1 MQATMLEPALYIGR
15 RYASLRSRN
24 QLVSFI
30 SLLSVCG
37 LALGVAILITVLSV
51 MNGFDRELQQRI
63 LALVPHMTVTSS
75 RNEPLM
81 SPEQWQDI
89 HATLLATEGVTG
101 SAPFLQLQGMLL
113 ANGKSKGIL
122 LNGIEPVEE
131 RGVSIIDEF
140 VTAGSLDALEPGT
153 YSIAI
158 GAGLAQDL
166 ELAVGDSVMLVST
179 VVPITPMGE
188 FTRQKNFTVGAVF
201 GVGSEIDGNLAL
213 VHMQDAQRLYRLG
226 DRIHGYRLRTAE
238 LFQVFDIQQRLLD
251 TLPAGLSLGNWTY
264 SYGTI
269 YDNIRMSKALVGL
282 LLTML
287 VAVAAFNIVVSL
299 VMVVRD
305 KRGDIAILR
314 TMGTSLGTIRRIF
327 LVQGCIIGCIGT
339 ALGLVLG
346 ILLSLSAGS
355 LVEGLEALLGM
366 ELLSADIYPVN
377 YLPSDIRA
385 LDLVMVCVL
394 ALLLSLTATL
404 YPSARAAGTRPAEIL
419 RHE

>member
-1 MQATMLEPALYIGR
+1 MLDPALYIGR

-81 SPEQWQDI
+81 NPEQWQPI
-89 HATLLATEGVTG
+89 HETLLATPGITG
-101 SAPFLQLQGMLL
+101 SAPYLQLQGMLL

-122 LNGIEPVEE
+122 LNGIEPAAE
-131 RGVSIIDEF
+131 RSVSIIDDF
-140 VTAGSLDALEPGT
+140 VTSGSLDSLQGRA
-153 YSIAI
+153 YQIAI
-158 GAGLAQDL
+158 GAGLAEQL
-166 ELAVGDSVMLVST
+166 ELGVGDSVMLVST
-179 VVPITPMGE
+179 YVPISPLGE
-188 FTRQKNFTVGAVF
+188 FTRQKEFTVGAVF

-213 VHMQDAQRLYRLG
+213 VHMQDAQLLYRLG
-226 DRIHGYRLRTAE
+226 DRIHGYRLRAAD
-238 LFQVFDIQQRLLD
+238 LFEVFDIQQQLLD
-251 TLPAGLSLGNWTY
+251 TLPAGLSLSNWSN

-269 YDNIRMSKALVGL
+269 YDNIRMSKTLVGL

-314 TMGTSLGTIRRIF
+314 TMGISLGTIKRIF
-327 LVQGCIIGCIGT
+327 LVQGSLIGLIGT
-339 ALGLVLG
+339 AAGLALG
-346 ILLSLSAGS
+346 IVLSLSAGS
-355 LVEGLEALLGM
+355 LVEWLEALLGM

-377 YLPSDIRA
+377 YLPTDIR
-385 LDLVMVCVL
+385 LTDLLLVCVL
-394 ALLLSLTATL
+394 ALLLSLAATL
-404 YPSARAAGTRPAEIL
+404 YPSSRAAATRPAEIL

>member
-1 MQATMLEPALYIGR
+1 MLDPALYIGR

-81 SPEQWQDI
+81 NATQWQDI
-89 HATLLATEGVTG
+89 HATLLATDGITG
-101 SAPFLQLQGMLL
+101 AAPWLQLQGMLL

-122 LNGIEPVEE
+122 LNAIEPDAE
-131 RGVSIIDEF
+131 RAVSIIDEF
-140 VTAGSLDALEPGT
+140 VTAGSLDALQPGE
-153 YSIAI
+153 YQIAI
-158 GAGLAQDL
+158 GAGLAEQL
-166 ELAVGDSVMLVST
+166 QLGVGDSVMLVST

-188 FTRQKNFTVGAVF
+188 FTRQKSFTVGAVF

-213 VHMQDAQRLYRLG
+213 VHMQDAQRLYRMG
-226 DRIHGYRLRTAE
+226 DRIHGYRLRTAD
-238 LFQVFDIQQRLLD
+238 LFQVFDIQQQLLD
-251 TLPAGLSLGNWTY
+251 TLPAGLSLGNWSY
-264 SYGTI
+264 SYGNI

-282 LLTML
+282 LLTLL

-314 TMGTSLGTIRRIF
+314 TMGTSLATIKRIF

-339 ALGLVLG
+339 FAGLLLG
-346 ILLSLSAGS
+346 IVLSLSAGS
-355 LVEGLEALLGM
+355 LVEALEALLGM
-366 ELLSADIYPVN
+366 QLLSADIYPVN
-377 YLPSDIRA
+377 YLPTDIRA
-385 LDLVMVCVL
+385 ADLVLVCVL
-394 ALLLSLTATL
+394 ALLLSLAATL
-404 YPSARAAGTRPAEIL
+404 YPSSRAAGTRPAEIL

>member
-1 MQATMLEPALYIGR
+1 MLDPAFYIGR

-81 SPEQWQDI
+81 NPDEWQPI
-89 HATLLATEGVTG
+89 HETLLATPGITG
-101 SAPFLQLQGMLL
+101 SAPYLQLQGMLL

-122 LNGIEPVEE
+122 LNGIEPAAE
-131 RGVSIIDEF
+131 RAVSIIDDF
-140 VTAGSLDALEPGT
+140 VTSGSLDSLQGKA
-153 YSIAI
+153 YRIAI
-158 GAGLAQDL
+158 GAGLAEQLDL
-166 ELAVGDSVMLVST
+166 GVGDSVMLVST
-179 VVPITPMGE
+179 VVPISPLGE
-188 FTRQKNFTVGAVF
+188 FTRQKEFTVGAVF

-213 VHMQDAQRLYRLG
+213 VHMQDAQLLYRLG
-226 DRIHGYRLRTAE
+226 DRIHGYRLRTAD
-238 LFQVFDIQQRLLD
+238 LFQVFDIQQHLLD
-251 TLPAGLSLGNWTY
+251 SLPAGLSLGNWSN

-314 TMGTSLGTIRRIF
+314 TMGTSLGTIKRIF
-327 LVQGCIIGCIGT
+327 LVQGSLIGLIGT
-339 ALGLVLG
+339 AGGLALG
-346 ILLSLSAGS
+346 IVLSLSAGS
-355 LVEGLEALLGM
+355 LVEWLEAVLGM

-377 YLPSDIRA
+377 YLPTDIRFV
-385 LDLVMVCVL
+385 DLLLVCVL
-394 ALLLSLTATL
+394 ALLLSLAATL
-404 YPSARAAGTRPAEIL
+404 YPAARAAATRPAEIL

>member
-1 MQATMLEPALYIGR
+1 MQATMLDPALYIGR

>member
-1 MQATMLEPALYIGR
+1 MLDPALYIGR

-63 LALVPHMTVTSS
+63 LALVPHMTVNSS

-81 SPEQWQDI
+81 NPQQWQDI
-89 HATLLATEGVTG
+89 HTTLLATPGVTG
-101 SAPFLQLQGMLL
+101 SAPWLQLQGMLL
-113 ANGKSKGIL
+113 ANGRSKGIL
-122 LNGIEPVEE
+122 LNGIEPTAE
-131 RGVSIIDEF
+131 RSVSIIDDF
-140 VTAGSLDALEPGT
+140 VTAGSLDSLAAGD
-153 YSIAI
+153 YRIAI
-158 GAGLAQDL
+158 GAGLAQQL
-166 ELAVGDSVMLVST
+166 ELALGDSVMLVST

-188 FTRQKNFTVGAVF
+188 FTRQKSFVVGAIF

-226 DRIHGYRLRTAE
+226 DRIHGYRLRMAD
-238 LFQVFDIQQRLLD
+238 LFDVFRIQQQLLE
-251 TLPAGLSLGNWTY
+251 TLPAGLSLGNWSN

-327 LVQGCIIGCIGT
+327 LVQGCLIGLIGT
-339 ALGLVLG
+339 GVGLLLG
-346 ILLSLSAGS
+346 IALALSVGS
-355 LVEGLEALLGM
+355 LVEWLEAVLGT

-377 YLPSDIRA
+377 YLPSDIRSGDLA
-385 LDLVMVCVL
+385 LVCVL
-394 ALLLSLTATL
+394 ALLLSLAATL
-404 YPSARAAGTRPAEIL
+404 YPSARAAATRPVEIL

>member
-1 MQATMLEPALYIGR
+1 MLDPALYIGR

-81 SPEQWQDI
+81 NPDEWQPI
-89 HATLLATEGVTG
+89 HETLLAMPGITG
-101 SAPFLQLQGMLL
+101 SAPYLQLQGMLL

-122 LNGIEPVEE
+122 LNGIAPAEE
-131 RGVSIIDEF
+131 RAISIIDDF
-140 VTAGSLDALEPGT
+140 VTSGSLDLLQDGD
-153 YSIAI
+153 YQIAI
-158 GAGLAQDL
+158 GAGLAEQL

-179 VVPITPMGE
+179 YVPISPMGGSP
-188 FTRQKNFTVGAVF
+188 RQKFFTVGAIF

-226 DRIHGYRLRTAE
+226 DNIHGYRLRAAD
-238 LFQVFDIQQRLLD
+238 LFEVFDIQQQLLD
-251 TLPAGLSLGNWTY
+251 TLPAGLSLSNWSN

-269 YDNIRMSKALVGL
+269 YDNIRMSKTLVGL

-314 TMGTSLGTIRRIF
+314 TMGISLGTIKRIF
-327 LVQGCIIGCIGT
+327 LVQGSLIGLIGT
-339 ALGLVLG
+339 AGGLALG
-346 ILLSLSAGS
+346 IVLSLSAGS
-355 LVEGLEALLGM
+355 LVEWLEALLGI

-377 YLPSDIRA
+377 YLPTDIR
-385 LDLVMVCVL
+385 LTDLLLVCVL
-394 ALLLSLTATL
+394 ALLLSLAATL
-404 YPSARAAGTRPAEIL
+404 YPSSRAAATRPAEIL

>member
-1 MQATMLEPALYIGR
+1 MLDPAFYIGR

-81 SPEQWQDI
+81 NLEQWQPVHD
-89 HATLLATEGVTG
+89 TLLATDGVTG
-101 SAPFLQLQGMLL
+101 SAPYLQLQGMLL

-122 LNGIEPVEE
+122 LNGIDPPQE
-131 RGVSIIDEF
+131 RAISIIDDF
-140 VTAGSLDALEPGT
+140 VTSGSLDSLQDGE
-153 YSIAI
+153 YQIAI
-158 GAGLAQDL
+158 GAGLAEQL

-179 VVPITPMGE
+179 FVPISPMGE
-188 FTRQKNFTVGAVF
+188 FPRQKPFTVGAVF

-226 DRIHGYRLRTAE
+226 DNIHGYRLRTAD
-238 LFQVFDIQQRLLD
+238 LFQVFDIQQALLD
-251 TLPAGLSLGNWTY
+251 ALPAGLSLSNWSN

-299 VMVVRD
+299 IMVVRD

-314 TMGTSLGTIRRIF
+314 TMGISLGTIKRIF
-327 LVQGCIIGCIGT
+327 LVQGSLIGLIGT
-339 ALGLVLG
+339 AGGLALG
-346 ILLSLSAGS
+346 IVLSLSAGR
-355 LVEGLEALLGM
+355 LVEWLEAALGM

-377 YLPSDIRA
+377 YLPSDIR
-385 LDLVMVCVL
+385 LMDLVVVCVL
-394 ALLLSLTATL
+394 ALLLSLLATL
-404 YPSARAAGTRPAEIL
+404 YPSSRAARTRPAEIL

>member
-1 MQATMLEPALYIGR
+1 MLDPALYIGR

-63 LALVPHMTVTSS
+63 LALVPHLTVTSS

-81 SPEQWQDI
+81 SADEWQPI
-89 HATLLATEGVTG
+89 RSSLLATEGVTAL
-101 SAPFLQLQGMLL
+101 APFVQQQGMLL
-113 ANGKSKGIL
+113 ANGRSKGIL
-122 LNGIEPVEE
+122 LSGVDPAAE
-131 RGVSIIDEF
+131 RSVSIIDEF
-140 VTAGSLDALEPGT
+140 VTAGSLDSLQAGT
-153 YSIAI
+153 YGIAI
-158 GAGLAQDL
+158 GAGLAEQ
-166 ELAVGDSVMLVST
+166 LALSVGDSVMLVST

-188 FTRQKNFTVGAVF
+188 FTRQKPFTVVAVF

-213 VHMQDAQRLYRLG
+213 VHMQDAQRLYRMG
-226 DRIHGYRLRTAE
+226 DHIHGYRLQVVD
-238 LFQVFDIQQRLLD
+238 LFGVFDIQQTLLD
-251 TLPAGLSLGNWTY
+251 TLPGGLSLSNWTY
-264 SYGTI
+264 SYGNI
-269 YDNIRMSKALVGL
+269 YENIRMSKAMVGL

-314 TMGTSLGTIRRIF
+314 TMGTSLGTIKRIF
-327 LVQGCIIGCIGT
+327 LVQGCVIGLIGT
-339 ALGLVLG
+339 VAGLVLG
-346 ILLSLSAGS
+346 ILLSLGAGS
-355 LVEGLEALLGM
+355 IVEWLEAVLGM

-377 YLPSDIRA
+377 YLPSDIRIG
-385 LDLVMVCVL
+385 DLVLVCVL
-394 ALLLSLTATL
+394 ALLLSLAATL